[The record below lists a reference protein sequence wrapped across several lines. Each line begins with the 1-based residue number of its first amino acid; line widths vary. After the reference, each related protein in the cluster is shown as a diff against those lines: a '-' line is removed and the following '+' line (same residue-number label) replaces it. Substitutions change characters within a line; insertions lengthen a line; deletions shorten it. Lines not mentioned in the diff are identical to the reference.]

1 VAVSRKN
8 NRASDL
14 MRLGANVRRER
25 VAKGMTQQRLAD
37 VLGVDIRS
45 LQRIEAGEINAG
57 FTMLVDIQKALKCSW
72 AALME

>member
-1 VAVSRKN
+1 
-8 NRASDL
+8 